1 MKYGILLAALALALT
16 SAMAS
21 SASRAADPGV
31 TDDEIVIGM
40 FAPLSGPL
48 AAFGTDTLNAARM
61 VYDEVNKKGGI
72 YGRKIRTIVEDD
84 KCNPAETNAVAL
96 KLVTVDN
103 VFMLHG
109 GSCTS
114 AAVTIQSYVT
124 RMKVPFMMLNA
135 SGDPALFPPTRYVFG
150 GFGGTQGGIGA
161 SITQFAIEKLN
172 GKRLAYITS
181 DDDFGT
187 SNYSAAKAAAQK
199 RSAEIVAY
207 ERVPNNVVDITATM
221 LRVRDANPDVIVSAT
236 YPQGAVLIAQARQEY
251 GMTQP
256 LVQAAQGITNPAV
269 FARNVG
275 DPAALKD
282 FYYSSAAG
290 DLIDGPKLKDAYT
303 KYRAAYPDRTT
314 INFLMVMGIP
324 SAEAVVKGLEAAGP
338 DLTRE
343 KFIDGLMTVN
353 FAPPELAAPVEFGPD
368 RHDSLRGQIIVKFD
382 GVKSEVVGQYE
393 WDGSRAK

>member
-1 MKYGILLAALALALT
+1 MKRIKTIGALLLMLTAVAAGQA
-16 SAMAS
+16 
-21 SASRAADPGV
+21 RAADPGV
-31 TDDEIVIGM
+31 TDDEILIGM

-61 VYDEVNKKGGI
+61 VYDQANKAGGI

-84 KCNPAETNAVAL
+84 KCNPNETNAIAL
-96 KLVTVDN
+96 KLVTVDH

-109 GSCTS
+109 GSCTA

-135 SGDPALFPPTRYVFG
+135 SGDPALFPPSRYVFG

-161 SITQFAIEKLN
+161 SIVQFPIEKL
-172 GKRLAYITS
+172 KAKKIAYITS

-187 SNYSAAKAAAQK
+187 SNYTAAKAAVAK
-199 RSAEIVAY
+199 LGGEIVAY
-207 ERVPNNVVDITATM
+207 ERVPNNIVDVTPTM
-221 LRVRDANPDVIVSAT
+221 LRVRQANPDVIVSAV
-236 YPQGAVLIAQARQEY
+236 YPQGAVLIAQARANY

-256 LVQAAQGITNPAV
+256 LVQAAQGITNPGV
-269 FARNVG
+269 FAKNVG
-275 DPAALKD
+275 DPAALRD

-290 DLIDGPKLKDAYT
+290 DLIDGPKLKDAYSE
-303 KYRAAYPDRTT
+303 YRAAYPDRTT

-324 SAEAVVKGLEAAGP
+324 SAQTIVKALQGAGR

-343 KFIDGLMTVN
+343 NFIDALEKVR
-353 FAPPELAAPVEFGPD
+353 FVSPELAAPVAFSPE
-368 RHDSLRGQIIVKFD
+368 RHDALRGQIIVKFD
-382 GVKSEVVGQYE
+382 GTNSEVVGQYE
-393 WDGSRAK
+393 WDGSRQQ

>member
-1 MKYGILLAALALALT
+1 MLAVGAVLAAAPA
-16 SAMAS
+16 
-21 SASRAADPGV
+21 RAADPGL
-31 TDDEIVIGM
+31 TDNEILIGM

-61 VYDEVNKKGGI
+61 VYNEVNKNGGI
-72 YGRKIRTIVEDD
+72 HGRKIRTIVEDD

-96 KLVTVDN
+96 KLVTVDQ

-109 GSCTS
+109 GSCTA
-114 AAVTIQSYVT
+114 AAVTIQSFVT

-135 SGDPALFPPTRYVFG
+135 SGDPALFPPSRYVFG

-161 SITQFAIEKLN
+161 SITEFATKKL
-172 GKRLAYITS
+172 KARRIAYITS

-187 SNYSAAKAAAQK
+187 ANYTAAKAAAAK
-199 RSAEIVAY
+199 AGAEFVTY
-207 ERVPNNVVDITATM
+207 ERVPNNVVDVTATM
-221 LRVRDANPDVIVSAT
+221 LRVRDSKPDVIISAT
-236 YPQGAVLIAQARQEY
+236 YPQGAVLIAQARQNY

-256 LVQAAQGITNPAV
+256 LVQAAQGITNPGA
-269 FARNVG
+269 FAKNVG

-290 DLIDGPKLKDAYT
+290 DLIDGPKLKDAYAS
-303 KYRAAYPDRTT
+303 YRAAYPDRTT

-324 SAEAVVKGLEAAGP
+324 SAQAVVKALDGAGRE
-338 DLTRE
+338 LTRE
-343 KFIDGLMTVN
+343 KFIDALEKVR
-353 FAPPELAAPVEFGPD
+353 FVSPELAAPVAFGPD

-382 GVKSEVVGQYE
+382 GTASEVVGQYE
-393 WDGSRAK
+393 WDGSRAQ